1 MLLALFFIACLLFFG
16 IVLARKFFEDNLLV
30 YAIPLGVLFATWLVF
45 LTSLAIG
52 FTEASVAAA
61 TVILLAASFFLQ
73 KRWRLRLSKTSLLSR
88 ELIPLFLISIAFF
101 TAVNYLM
108 FHYDAEGNLAGIR
121 IDFGFHHAIISSLAN
136 GNFPPENP
144 FYAGHPLIYYY
155 FTHLFS
161 AALMNGGF
169 NLQAASYAPSILLNA
184 AIACLIFL
192 VAKTLF
198 GEKNKAKKQAKKT
211 SASESA
217 LARVWLHAKR
227 NSLAYLA
234 IALFL
239 FNGSFAFIPYFQ
251 QNQIALTDL
260 PTILQKP
267 EFYYGTYY
275 LVGFTF
281 QTLLSSIFLLQPAFL
296 LSFPL
301 FFLSLLTIVKNLSKL
316 FIGLLVGLLP
326 MFSFFGFVLAF
337 LFLVTYFILFDRK
350 KHWVLPILVVLALAL
365 PQLFFFLQQ
374 RSELIN
380 FVYVRLGWM
389 SPTQDFVFIVLFWLG
404 NLGLYL
410 VLAALGF
417 YWIKSK
423 TARAFFVSSIPPFV
437 LGNLFIVAPYDWDNF
452 KLFVFFF
459 FFLALFSAFALK
471 KLFEKNIL
479 LKIVVVILFVLM
491 TFTGFLTLQTII
503 SHSTDVIY
511 SAEDVAACGYIEKNT
526 PKNAVFLTDG
536 QHTCLFAT
544 AGRKVFVGYTEWLKN
559 HGYDYSKQ
567 LQENNKML
575 AGDCSL
581 IKNKNISY
589 FYNGGYL
596 GRNAIINE
604 TFFETMQ
611 SPIPKLY
618 LLEC

>member
-1 MLLALFFIACLLFFG
+1 MLLALFFLACLLFFG
-16 IVLARKFFEDNLLV
+16 VVLARKFFEDNLLV

-45 LTSLAIG
+45 LTSLAIE
-52 FTEASVAAA
+52 FTQASVATTA
-61 TVILLAASFFLQ
+61 VILLAASFFLQ
-73 KRWRLRLSKTSLLSR
+73 KRWRQRLSKTSLLSR
-88 ELIPLFLISIAFF
+88 ELIPLFLTSIAFF
-101 TAVNYLM
+101 TAMNYLM
-108 FHYDAEGNLAGIR
+108 FHYDADGNLAGIR
-121 IDFGFHHAIISSLAN
+121 VDFGFHHAIISSLAN
-136 GNFPPENP
+136 DNFPPENP
-144 FYAGHPLIYYY
+144 LYAGHPLVYYY

-161 AALMNGGF
+161 AALMKGGF

-192 VAKTLF
+192 IAKTLF
-198 GEKNKAKKQAKKT
+198 SEKKAIKQAKKA
-211 SASESA
+211 SASESV

-251 QNQIALTDL
+251 QNHISLTDL

-267 EFYYGTYY
+267 EFFFAYRSFFPFEN
-275 LVGFTF
+275 V
-281 QTLLSSIFLLQPAFL
+281 LSS
-296 LSFPL
+296 
-301 FFLSLLTIVKNLSKL
+301 FFLISKVYSLSISIILTSLLVILKRYHLL
-316 FIGLLVGLLP
+316 FGLLVGLLP
-326 MFSFFGFVLAF
+326 MFSFFGFVLVF

-350 KHWVLPILVVLALAL
+350 KYWVSPTLVTFVLAL

-389 SPTQDFVFIVLFWLG
+389 SLSQDFVSIVLFWLG

-423 TARAFFVSSIPPFV
+423 IVRAFFVSSIPPFV
-437 LGNLFIVAPYDWDNF
+437 LGNLFIIAPYEWDNF
-452 KLFVFFF
+452 KLFMFFF

-503 SHSTDVIY
+503 SHSSDVIY
-511 SAEDVAACGYIEKNT
+511 STEDVKACDYIEKNT

-575 AGDCSL
+575 AGDCNL
-581 IKNKNISY
+581 IKNKNINY

-596 GRNAIINE
+596 GRNAVINE
-604 TFFETMQ
+604 TFFKTMQ

-618 LLEC
+618 ILEC